1 MSRPHQKRCEGDGC
15 LVGLGGLVVAGG
27 DAAPLFQPVEA
38 AFHHVAL
45 LVELLVEGWRAS
57 AAAEPVADL
66 VGSFGDGVADAP
78 PPEPGADGLGAV
90 ALVAAGKKINGRKRH
105 ITVDTLGL
113 PVMITVTPAD
123 IQDRDAA
130 RDVFWRLRLT
140 QPQITQVWADRGYA
154 GELVDWARERLWFAL
169 RIVSRPKGTKG
180 FVVLPRRWKVERTIG
195 WCMNARRN
203 ARDYERLPQH
213 SEAHLNWALI
223 TMMTRRLT
231 RKSPRTDRWT
241 KKSTPTS

>member
-1 MSRPHQKRCEGDGC
+1 
-15 LVGLGGLVVAGG
+15 LGLV
-27 DAAPLFQPVEA
+27 DST
-38 AFHHVAL
+38 
-45 LVELLVEGWRAS
+45 RA
-57 AAAEPVADL
+57 
-66 VGSFGDGVADAP
+66 
-78 PPEPGADGLGAV
+78 
-90 ALVAAGKKINGRKRH
+90 
-105 ITVDTLGL
+105 L

-130 RDVFWRLRLT
+130 RDVFWPLRLT

-154 GELVDWARERLWFAL
+154 GELVDWARE
-169 RIVSRPKGTKG
+169 
-180 FVVLPRRWKVERTIG
+180 PRASSFYAGRWKVERTIG

-231 RKSPRTDRWT
+231 RKSPRTSQWT
-241 KKSTPTS
+241 RKTRA